1 MLLDQIKNKDF
12 VKQCQAQPILSLSS
26 LSFMFP
32 NSENNE
38 QKNKFHE
45 IKLEKNLFSTTSNLE
60 EEFHQSETSSYFPD
74 IKNDENKNGEQKKVI
89 FKSYLGNKKKNSNLI
104 KCYKCK
110 VEDCQLLCET
120 YEDLFDHQKT
130 HKNIIKC
137 EHEGCKSSF
146 MNKDNYNKHLKTHRK
161 IVKKYLCPFPD
172 CGKRFKGIY
181 NLKIHYRYH
190 SGERPYKCEICGY
203 NYYDRA
209 NYKYHLKTGHIN
221 YKEKDITCNH
231 NKLCHKFKTIKTKL
245 MHHNKLEH
253 ECKKEK
259 NCILNLIMSF
269 RKSII
274 DILKEDKDGEYL
286 SNLKEF
292 HDVQKKKIDARNAS
306 LDKETFDSLF
316 CD

>member
-1 MLLDQIKNKDF
+1 MQLDQIKNKDF
-12 VKQCQAQPILSLSS
+12 VKQCPAEPITSLSP

-32 NSENNE
+32 NSDNNE
-38 QKNKFHE
+38 QKNKFHK
-45 IKLEKNLFSTTSNLE
+45 IKLEKNLLSTTSNLE
-60 EEFHQSETSSYFPD
+60 EEFHQSEISSYILD
-74 IKNDENKNGEQKKVI
+74 VKKDENKDGEHKKVI
-89 FKSYLGNKKKNSNLI
+89 FKSYLGKKKKNSNLV

-120 YEDLFDHQKT
+120 SQDLFEHQKT

-146 MNKDNYNKHLKTHRK
+146 MNGDNYNKHLKTHQELVR
-161 IVKKYLCPFPD
+161 KYLCPFPN

-181 NLKIHYRYH
+181 NLKIHYRIH

-209 NYKYHLKTGHIN
+209 NFKYHIKNGHLY
-221 YKEKDITCNH
+221 YKEKDITCYH
-231 NKLCHKFKTIKTKL
+231 NKFCHKFKTKKTKL
-245 MHHNKLEH
+245 MHHNKLEL

-259 NCILNLIMSF
+259 NRILRLIICF
-269 RKSII
+269 RKSIVE
-274 DILKEDKDGEYL
+274 ILNEANDEEYL

-292 HDVQKKKIDARNAS
+292 HDVQKKKIEAKNAS
-306 LDKETFDSLF
+306 LDKETFDSVF

>member
-1 MLLDQIKNKDF
+1 MQLEQIKNKDF
-12 VKQCQAQPILSLSS
+12 VKQFPAEPISS
-26 LSFMFP
+26 LSPLSFMLP

-38 QKNKFHE
+38 QKNKFRE
-45 IKLEKNLFSTTSNLE
+45 IKLEKNLISTVSNLE
-60 EEFHQSETSSYFPD
+60 EEFHQSEISSYFLD
-74 IKNDENKNGEQKKVI
+74 VKKDEKRNGEEKKVI
-89 FKSYLGNKKKNSNLI
+89 FKSYLGKKKKNSNLV

-110 VEDCQLLCET
+110 FEDCQLLCET
-120 YEDLFDHQKT
+120 SQDLFEHQKT

-146 MNKDNYNKHLKTHRK
+146 INRDNYNKHLKTHQKLVR
-161 IVKKYLCPFPD
+161 KYLCPFPD
-172 CGKRFKGIY
+172 CGKRFKGLY
-181 NLKIHYRYH
+181 NLKIHYRIH

-209 NYKYHLKTGHIN
+209 NFKYHIKNGHLY
-221 YKEKDITCNH
+221 YKEKDITCYH
-231 NKLCHKFKTIKTKL
+231 NNFCHKFKTKKTKL
-245 MHHNKLEH
+245 MHHNKLEL

-259 NCILNLIMSF
+259 NCILRLIICF
-269 RKSII
+269 RKSFVE
-274 DILKEDKDGEYL
+274 ILNEANDEKYL

>member
-1 MLLDQIKNKDF
+1 MLSDQIKNKDF
-12 VKQCQAQPILSLSS
+12 IKQYQAQSISS
-26 LSFMFP
+26 SSQLSFMLP

-38 QKNKFHE
+38 KKNKLHE
-45 IKLEKNLFSTTSNLE
+45 IKFEKNLISTTTNLE

-74 IKNDENKNGEQKKVI
+74 VIKDENKNNEQKKI
-89 FKSYLGNKKKNSNLI
+89 KFKTYLGNKKKNSNLV

-110 VEDCQLLCET
+110 IEDCQMLCET
-120 YEDLFDHQKT
+120 SEDLFEHQKK

-146 MNKDNYNKHLKTHRK
+146 IYENNYNKHLKIHQELVR
-161 IVKKYLCPFPD
+161 KYLCPFPD

-181 NLKIHYRYH
+181 NLKIHYRLH

-209 NYKYHLKTGHIN
+209 NYKYHIKTGHLN
-221 YKEKDITCNH
+221 YKEKDLTCYH
-231 NKLCHKFKTIKTKL
+231 NKFCHKFKTKKTKL
-245 MHHNKLEH
+245 MHHNKLEL

-259 NCILNLIMSF
+259 NCILRLIIIF

-274 DILKEDKDGEYL
+274 DILKEDKNEQYL

-292 HDVQKKKIDARNAS
+292 KDVQKKKVDARNVS

-316 CD
+316 CS

>member
-1 MLLDQIKNKDF
+1 MISEQINNKDL
-12 VKQCQAQPILSLSS
+12 VKQCQVQPISLLSS
-26 LSFMFP
+26 LPFMLP

-45 IKLEKNLFSTTSNLE
+45 IKFEKNLISTTSNLE

-74 IKNDENKNGEQKKVI
+74 VKKDEIKNGKPKKVI
-89 FKSYLGNKKKNSNLI
+89 FKSFLGNKKRNSNLV

-110 VEDCQLLCET
+110 IEDCQRLFETSQDLLE
-120 YEDLFDHQKT
+120 HQKT
-130 HKNIIKC
+130 HEIIIKC

-146 MNKDNYNKHLKTHRK
+146 INKDNYNKHLKIHQELVR
-161 IVKKYLCPFPD
+161 KYLCPFPD

-181 NLKIHYRYH
+181 NLKIHYRIH

-203 NYYDRA
+203 NYYARA
-209 NYKYHLKTGHIN
+209 NYKYHIKTGHLN
-221 YKEKDITCNH
+221 YKEKDITCYH
-231 NKLCHKFKTIKTKL
+231 NKFCHKFKTKKTKL
-245 MHHNKLEH
+245 MHHNKLEL

-259 NCILNLIMSF
+259 NCILRLIICF
-269 RKSII
+269 RKSIV
-274 DILKEDKDGEYL
+274 DILKDDNDEEYL

-306 LDKETFDSLF
+306 VDKETFDSLF

>member
-1 MLLDQIKNKDF
+1 MLTDQLKNKDL
-12 VKQCQAQPILSLSS
+12 VKLCQVQSISSLSP

-32 NSENNE
+32 NSEKCE
-38 QKNKFHE
+38 QKNKCPE
-45 IKLEKNLFSTTSNLE
+45 IKLEKNLISTTTNLE

-74 IKNDENKNGEQKKVI
+74 AKKDENKNEEHKKI
-89 FKSYLGNKKKNSNLI
+89 FFKSYLGNKKKNSNLV

-110 VEDCQLLCET
+110 IEDCQLLCET
-120 YEDLFDHQKT
+120 SQELFEHQKT
-130 HKNIIKC
+130 HENLLKC
-137 EHEGCKSSF
+137 EHEGCKCLF
-146 MNKDNYNKHLKTHRK
+146 INENNYNKHLKTHKDLVRK
-161 IVKKYLCPFPD
+161 FLCPFPD

-181 NLKIHYRYH
+181 NLKIHYRIH

-209 NYKYHLKTGHIN
+209 NYKYHIKTGHLH
-221 YKEKDITCNH
+221 YKEKDIICYH
-231 NKLCHKFKTIKTKL
+231 NNFCHKFKTAKTKL
-245 MHHNKLEH
+245 MHHNKLEL

-259 NCILNLIMSF
+259 NYILRLIMLF

-274 DILKEDKDGEYL
+274 DILKEDNDEKYL

-292 HDVQKKKIDARNAS
+292 DDVQKKKIDARNAS
-306 LDKETFDSLF
+306 LDKENFDSLF

>member
-1 MLLDQIKNKDF
+1 MISEENKNKDF
-12 VKQCQAQPILSLSS
+12 YKKSQVQPLSSLSS

-45 IKLEKNLFSTTSNLE
+45 IKFEKNLISTTSNLE
-60 EEFHQSETSSYFPD
+60 EEFHQSEASSYFPD
-74 IKNDENKNGEQKKVI
+74 VKKEEIKNGEHKKVI
-89 FKSYLGNKKKNSNLI
+89 FKSFLGNKKRNSNLV
-104 KCYKCK
+104 KCYKCN

-120 YEDLFDHQKT
+120 SQDLLEHQKT

-137 EHEGCKSSF
+137 EHEGCRSSF
-146 MNKDNYNKHLKTHRK
+146 INEDNYNKHLKTHQK
-161 IVKKYLCPFPD
+161 IVGKYLCPFPD

-181 NLKIHYRYH
+181 NLKIHYRIH

-209 NYKYHLKTGHIN
+209 NYKYHIKTGHLY
-221 YKEKDITCNH
+221 YKEKDIICYH
-231 NKLCHKFKTIKTKL
+231 NKFCHKFKTKKTKL
-245 MHHNKLEH
+245 MHHNKLEL

-259 NCILNLIMSF
+259 NCILRLIICY
-269 RKSII
+269 RKSIA
-274 DILKEDKDGEYL
+274 DILKDDNDEKYL

-306 LDKETFDSLF
+306 LDKEIFDSLF